1 MDINLILQILGA
13 VLAAVAIYTLIGF
26 IPGTDETA
34 VIVPITLALVLS
46 GVRAEVNLAF
56 FIAAVVTLSVSNA
69 MPTIVVGLPGGV
81 MSSPMLESSQYLKS
95 KGLSALAIQKL
106 AAGALLG
113 VILAL
118 PSSLLMAKLLAPLG
132 GFIKEYASLL
142 FVFGAIFLALL
153 SKSKFISLISIIPLA
168 VLFMSFRH
176 MYWNLG
182 IVSADKNVSISFFLG
197 ITVGP
202 LLFSLLEIMNKDTRV
217 RYIRTEE
224 KIITIPKIENKSLNP
239 FKILNIS
246 ELKKISL
253 SSFISS
259 ALFVLSPVGLVLLLG
274 ESFNRSKEDKEVAA
288 FGKVS
293 TMSALIQSTY
303 LSGILIPLIALGVPL
318 SPVSIGPGIALF
330 EAEPVYQ
337 VGRNIH
343 HILGGNKI
351 ALIASASALLAIS
364 VVYIFA
370 NRFAHKITKFVL
382 KKIPHE
388 AILSLFIAFIILLA
402 YMDAGLLNVIAVLV
416 IGVFSG
422 FLNKL
427 GVNYGVQ
434 FMALYASP
442 WIVQQ
447 LVSII

>member
-1 MDINLILQILGA
+1 MDTILILQILGA
-13 VLAAVAIYTLIGF
+13 VLAAVAIYTIIGF

-34 VIVPITLALVLS
+34 VVVPITLALVLS
-46 GVRAEVNLAF
+46 GLRAEVNLAF

-81 MSSPMLESSQYLKS
+81 MSSPMLEASQYLKS
-95 KGLSALAIQKL
+95 RGLSAIAIKKL

-113 VILAL
+113 VVIAL
-118 PSSLLMAKLLAPLG
+118 PSSLLMAKILAPLG
-132 GFIKEYASLL
+132 GFIKDYASLL

-153 SKSKFISLISIIPLA
+153 SKSKLISLISIIPLA

-182 IVSADKNVSISFFLG
+182 IVPENKNVSISFFLG

-202 LLFSLLEIMNKDTRV
+202 LLFSLLEIMNKNSRKN
-217 RYIRTEE
+217 YIRSEE
-224 KIITIPKIENKSLNP
+224 KKVTIPKIENSTLNP
-239 FKILNIS
+239 FKILNKS
-246 ELKKISL
+246 ELKNISL

-274 ESFNRSKEDKEVAA
+274 ESFNRDKADKDATA
-288 FGKVS
+288 FNKIS

-337 VGRNIH
+337 STRNIH

-351 ALIASASALLAIS
+351 ALIASFAALIAIS
-364 VVYIFA
+364 IMYIFA
-370 NRFAHKITKFVL
+370 NRFAHVITKFVL
-382 KKIPHE
+382 TRIPHE
-388 AILSLFIAFIILLA
+388 AILSLFIAFIIMLA
-402 YMDAGLLNVIAVLV
+402 YMDAGLLNVIAVLI

-447 LVSII
+447 IVSIV

>member
-1 MDINLILQILGA
+1 MDTILILQILGA
-13 VLAAVAIYTLIGF
+13 VLAAVAIYTIIGF

-34 VIVPITLALVLS
+34 VVVPITLALVLS
-46 GVRAEVNLAF
+46 GLRAEVNLAF

-81 MSSPMLESSQYLKS
+81 MSSPMLEASQYLKS
-95 KGLSALAIQKL
+95 RGLSAIAVKKL

-113 VILAL
+113 VVIAL
-118 PSSLLMAKLLAPLG
+118 PSSLLMAKILAPLG
-132 GFIKEYASLL
+132 GFIKDYASLL

-153 SKSKFISLISIIPLA
+153 SKSKLISLISIIPLA

-182 IVSADKNVSISFFLG
+182 IVPENKNVSISFFLG

-202 LLFSLLEIMNKDTRV
+202 LLFSLLEIMNKNSRKN
-217 RYIRTEE
+217 YIRSEE
-224 KIITIPKIENKSLNP
+224 KKVTIPKIENSTLNP
-239 FKILNIS
+239 FKILNKS

-253 SSFISS
+253 STFISS

-274 ESFNRSKEDKEVAA
+274 ESFNRDKADKDATA
-288 FGKVS
+288 FNKIS

-337 VGRNIH
+337 STRNIH

-351 ALIASASALLAIS
+351 ALIASFAALIAICIM
-364 VVYIFA
+364 YIFA
-370 NRFAHKITKFVL
+370 NRFAHVITKFVL
-382 KKIPHE
+382 TRIPHE
-388 AILSLFIAFIILLA
+388 AILSLFIAFIIMLA
-402 YMDAGLLNVIAVLV
+402 YMDAGLLNVIAVLI

-447 LVSII
+447 IVSIV

>member
-1 MDINLILQILGA
+1 MDTILILQILGA
-13 VLAAVAIYTLIGF
+13 VLAAVAIYTIIGF

-34 VIVPITLALVLS
+34 VVVPITLALVLS
-46 GVRAEVNLAF
+46 GLRAEVNLAF

-81 MSSPMLESSQYLKS
+81 MSSPMLEASQYLKS
-95 KGLSALAIQKL
+95 RGLSAIAVKKL

-113 VILAL
+113 VVIAL
-118 PSSLLMAKLLAPLG
+118 PSSLLMAKILAPLG
-132 GFIKEYASLL
+132 GFIKDYASLL

-153 SKSKFISLISIIPLA
+153 SKSKLISLISIIPLA

-182 IVSADKNVSISFFLG
+182 IVPENKNVSISFFLG

-202 LLFSLLEIMNKDTRV
+202 LLFSLLEIMNKNSRKN
-217 RYIRTEE
+217 YIRSEE
-224 KIITIPKIENKSLNP
+224 KKVTIPKIENSTLNP
-239 FKILNIS
+239 FKILNKS

-253 SSFISS
+253 STFISS

-274 ESFNRSKEDKEVAA
+274 ESFNRDKVDKDATAFSKI
-288 FGKVS
+288 S

-337 VGRNIH
+337 STRNIH

-351 ALIASASALLAIS
+351 ALIASFAALIAIS
-364 VVYIFA
+364 IMYIFA
-370 NRFAHKITKFVL
+370 NRFAHVITKFVL
-382 KKIPHE
+382 TRIPHE
-388 AILSLFIAFIILLA
+388 AILSLFIAFIIMLA
-402 YMDAGLLNVIAVLV
+402 YMDAGLLNVIAVLI

-447 LVSII
+447 IVSIV